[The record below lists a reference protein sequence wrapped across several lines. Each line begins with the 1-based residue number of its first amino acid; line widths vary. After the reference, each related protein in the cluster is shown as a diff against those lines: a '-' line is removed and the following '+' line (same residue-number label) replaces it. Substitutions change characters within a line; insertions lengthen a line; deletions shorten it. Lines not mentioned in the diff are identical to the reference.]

1 MSGHLTR
8 IVLTVVLAAFC
19 SGCMWSR
26 VRMNDPDIVE
36 RARAIRPG
44 VTKAVELQEI
54 LRAQPTRKRPEGGS
68 VTYEYSYA
76 DSRTKM
82 FSIIILTFS
91 RTENVTETLYIE
103 TDAASGVVTRV
114 PKLVR
119 HEPEWRFWPFGDDEK
134 GE

>member
-1 MSGHLTR
+1 
-8 IVLTVVLAAFC
+8 
-19 SGCMWSR
+19 MWSR